1 MEILICADKNY
12 IMPACVLLSSVAEN
26 NSDDNNLH
34 FHVFID
40 ESVGDNER
48 RKINTTANKYGI
60 HVNIYLIYKTL
71 FEGWYLGNLT
81 VATYY
86 RLILEDILSLDIHRI
101 IYLDCDMI
109 VRKSLK
115 PLWDISLDGYSL
127 AAVPDLSELMPE
139 RYLRLGY
146 SEEMGY
152 FNAGMLLINVDYW
165 REKKLKKT
173 FLEYFKA
180 NMDSCL
186 QHDQDVLNV
195 CCLRTKK
202 IIDLKWNC
210 QDGFFYTRKY
220 ISVERY
226 KEQWKEALT
235 SPIILHY
242 TAAKPWEMGCDHPY
256 KDEFFKYQQKTIW
269 RDAELVLPRSPLTRK
284 QKLVRFLRAI
294 HLLKPRYKL
303 VVKELQ

>member
-48 RKINTTANKYGI
+48 RKINTTTNKYGI
-60 HVNIYLIYKTL
+60 HVNFYLIDKTL

-165 REKKLKKT
+165 REQ
-173 FLEYFKA
+173 YSV
-180 NMDSCL
+180 NS
-186 QHDQDVLNV
+186 NV
-195 CCLRTKK
+195 
-202 IIDLKWNC
+202 I
-210 QDGFFYTRKY
+210 
-220 ISVERY
+220 V
-226 KEQWKEALT
+226 
-235 SPIILHY
+235 
-242 TAAKPWEMGCDHPY
+242 
-256 KDEFFKYQQKTIW
+256 
-269 RDAELVLPRSPLTRK
+269 
-284 QKLVRFLRAI
+284 
-294 HLLKPRYKL
+294 
-303 VVKELQ
+303 